1 MSPERK
7 TRIEIKAFKFLL
19 EIRSAFK
26 LYCFS
31 LYIFL
36 HPIHHRAPAQL
47 NHYQADKYWEKR
59 WRYSVDRDLFTWIAL
74 FAFLTAGASFS
85 YFLSFSPY
93 VCKPVNI
100 HLEIFEDK
108 KASDHYDEFHCQ
120 RHKYMTMNELLRQ
133 YERLTG

>member
-19 EIRSAFK
+19 EIRSVFK
-26 LYCFS
+26 LYCFP

-93 VCKPVNI
+93 VCKPVSINLTLSLCLI
-100 HLEIFEDK
+100 DVSATATATATTRK
-108 KASDHYDEFHCQ
+108 C
-120 RHKYMTMNELLRQ
+120 
-133 YERLTG
+133 YENP